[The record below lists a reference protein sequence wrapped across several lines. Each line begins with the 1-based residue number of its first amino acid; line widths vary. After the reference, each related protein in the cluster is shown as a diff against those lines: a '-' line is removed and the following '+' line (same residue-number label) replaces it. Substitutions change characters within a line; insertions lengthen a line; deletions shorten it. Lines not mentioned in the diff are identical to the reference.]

1 VERALSRYHDVAVSN
16 SGRHALERIAAGER
30 YDVIIS
36 DLMMPDITGMDLH
49 GELSRLVPDQAR
61 RMVFLTGG
69 AFSARAQA
77 FLDVVPNAWL
87 EKPFDLP
94 DLLAIVARLL

>member
-1 VERALSRYHDVAVSN
+1 
-16 SGRHALERIAAGER
+16 
-30 YDVIIS
+30 
-36 DLMMPDITGMDLH
+36 MMPDITGMDLH
-49 GELSRLVPDQAR
+49 RELSRLVPEQAR

-69 AFSARAQA
+69 AFSAGAQA

-94 DLLAIVARLL
+94 ELLAIVARLL